1 VINPPGRADAREL
14 HQQHHQHHPGLD
26 VFSRGW
32 PDQASDTVCGWGSSE
47 PHTQLVRKGLLTII
61 ETYDV
66 KTLNDAGCGDLA
78 WMSTMDL
85 DGVDYIGYDVHER
98 STWPELRRRGY
109 RLEVVDITATVLR
122 PADLLV
128 CRDVFIHLPNDMV
141 LPALERFRGSCRY
154 LLTTSYTSDPTLEQG
169 AFSNSE
175 RIAEPS
181 LRHAKLDLSQPPF
194 GLGQPLDLI
203 PEYSPNKYLGLWDLT
218 R

>member
-1 VINPPGRADAREL
+1 MINQLGRADAREP
-14 HQQHHQHHPGLD
+14 HQYNPSLN

-32 PDQASDTVCGWGSSE
+32 PDQAPDTVCGWGSSE
-47 PHTQLVRKGLLTII
+47 PHTQLVRKGLMNII

-85 DGVDYIGYDVHER
+85 DGVDYRGYDVHER
-98 STWPELRRRGY
+98 ATWPELRERGY

-122 PADLLV
+122 TADLLV
-128 CRDVFIHLPNDMV
+128 CRDVFIHLPNSMV
-141 LPALERFRGSCRY
+141 LPALERFRSSCRY
-154 LLTTSYTSDPTLEQG
+154 LLTTSYTSDPTMGQD
-169 AFSNSE
+169 AFTNSE

-181 LRHAKLDLSQPPF
+181 LRHAKLDLSLPPF

-203 PEYSPNKYLGLWDLT
+203 PENSPNKYLGLWDLT